1 MRHSIKM
8 MLALV
13 LTVMSFSAVQTVWA
27 EDGEW
32 LTVTGTIFAIDREIS
47 TITIEEDGGD
57 KVIIAG
63 FPFGYL
69 EREMA
74 VEFAVGDCVT
84 VEYAIVVCRCS
95 EGSKN
100 MRWIPCRDSIQGN
113 GGI

>member
-8 MLALV
+8 ILALV
-13 LTVMSFSAVQTVWA
+13 LAVMSFSVVQIVWA
-27 EDGEW
+27 EDGDW
-32 LTVTGTIFAIDREIS
+32 LTVTGTIFAIDRDSS
-47 TITIEEDGGD
+47 TITIEYDGGN

-69 EREMA
+69 EREMV

-100 MRWIPCRDSIQGN
+100 IAVALNSY
-113 GGI
+113 